1 MAQAQLPASVP
12 VPVMVK
18 PLDKFKI
25 GMNLSMFKISFRQYG
40 RRLNFYPALIASESI
55 RDTHIFNHQDIS
67 SFKKPIPSADNL
79 EIFYQV
85 ALIIHRDKKAKKFT
99 GATTFADQIAGD
111 EDGSEE
117 FIVCYTRVIDILSH
131 PSAEYRRANRRHG
144 QPRTKDHRTHP

>member
-85 ALIIHRDKKAKKFT
+85 ALIIHRDKRAKNLLEPPLSQIRLRGVKT
-99 GATTFADQIAGD
+99 APKNLLSATPG
-111 EDGSEE
+111 
-117 FIVCYTRVIDILSH
+117 
-131 PSAEYRRANRRHG
+131 
-144 QPRTKDHRTHP
+144 